1 MTTATPSVDSACSFS
16 SFTAT
21 APSQVAQVAA
31 CATAVGDIFIT
42 GDSFGSID
50 ITGTQQIFGNFRING
65 TQKATVF
72 NAPTLQLVSGELKIS
87 DATILATVNLAQLTT
102 VGSLYYNALP
112 ALQDTGL
119 TSGVTSA
126 ELVTFANT
134 GLTSLSGINVSSLKV
149 FDVNNNQD
157 INSINSTLQAVTDNL
172 SINYNSAKV
181 AVGLDQL
188 TQAKDISFQS
198 IGSFSASNLTMI
210 NGSLSLDSN
219 SFNSFDLNTLTRIG
233 NSLSINKNDNLNS
246 FNFSGLSYIGGA
258 LNIIQNSNLNDF
270 SGFPNLTTVGGSVN
284 LVGGFDNGT
293 FPQLTKV
300 AGGFNL
306 TSTGKLTCAAFVKLN
321 SNGGVKGDQ
330 FYCRG
335 ASSTVSSSSS
345 KAGNAN
351 GGSQDTSAASGS
363 SGSSGSSST
372 TRKSDGVSLGSA
384 GLATFAALFASV
396 GAFLY

>member
-1 MTTATPSVDSACSFS
+1 MTTATPSVASGCSFS

-21 APSQVAQVAA
+21 ASSQVAQVAA

-50 ITGTQQIFGNFRING
+50 ITGTKQIFGNFRING

-87 DATILATVNLAQLTT
+87 DATILASVNLAQLTT

-181 AVGLDQL
+181 AVGLDHL
-188 TQAKDISFQS
+188 TQAKDVSFQS

-210 NGSLSLDSN
+210 NGSLSFDSN
-219 SFNSFDLNTLTRIG
+219 SFSSFTLDSLTRIG
-233 NSLSINKNDNLNS
+233 DSLSINKNDNLNS
-246 FNFSGLSYIGGA
+246 FNFSALSYIGGA

-284 LVGGFDNGT
+284 LVGSFDNGT
-293 FPQLTKV
+293 FPSLSKV

-306 TSTGKLTCAAFVKLN
+306 TSTGKLSCAAFVKLN
-321 SNGGVKGDQ
+321 SNGGVRGDQ

-351 GGSQDTSAASGS
+351 GGSQDTSAAS
-363 SGSSGSSST
+363 SGSSSSST
-372 TRKSDGVSLGSA
+372 KKSDGVSLGSA
-384 GLATFAALFASV
+384 GLATFAALFAGV